1 MNTDTIRTG
10 LENALHSLD
19 CELSGFERSDDEY
32 LEIQIPHDAKCTCG
46 LDDALAELDKAPK
59 ALTDEEIEKLRLSRE
74 REDGRRA
81 SSKYGYGFADGLRY
95 ARDSGYLA
103 PSAGLTV
110 EEDAINQIIK
120 AGDSIASEVES
131 RQSTERMMS
140 EQFDLSKDQRD
151 SHAIR
156 AERMRRRLAAWTSAK
171 SRLTAKLNSKNN
183 VH

>member
-1 MNTDTIRTG
+1 MSNRFPADDEHLHKYPGNLKHHKVDKKEQRKLLCEMMKDDAKSGLYNEKKREPLLSDKRIGKAEDFYDECTG
-10 LENALHSLD
+10 PQ
-19 CELSGFERSDDEY
+19 GFE
-32 LEIQIPHDAKCTCG
+32 AG
-46 LDDALAELDKAPK
+46 AEFARDYYESLI
-59 ALTDEEIEKLRLSRE
+59 TTGKLRV
-74 REDGRRA
+74 
-81 SSKYGYGFADGLRY
+81 
-95 ARDSGYLA
+95 
-103 PSAGLTV
+103 V

-171 SRLTAKLNSKNN
+171 SRLTAAAAGFKPSEQ
-183 VH
+183 